1 MAGIVNSILR
11 GLVGIVNALV
21 SWMPD
26 SPFREFIDSLRH
38 TFGLEA
44 LGYLNYFLP
53 ISEFLGILTL
63 WVSAILLYY
72 AVSVVLRWARAIS

>member
-1 MAGIVNSILR
+1 MADIVNSVLR

-26 SPFREFIDSLRH
+26 SPFRGFIESVGSSVGSEF
-38 TFGLEA
+38 

-53 ISEFLGILTL
+53 IREFLGILTL